1 MWVFGLQ
8 ELTQT
13 MVWRNAG
20 VGVNDTLKG
29 TVSLVVISH
38 FRAPESVLHSTPEEQ
53 RTAWLCF
60 GRLAVSWNE
69 VCTLPYVKAHVGPL
83 RPITLQTFLE
93 RGLRITENS
102 LDHVGA
108 LAWVTWTWTQVLDRA
123 LGARLHLWPSHTSH
137 KNNSSPDV
145 HLTRTSSIPGSRE
158 FLRCHR
164 LFKRANVYWSS
175 T

>member
-1 MWVFGLQ
+1 MWVFGLL
-8 ELTQT
+8 ELTQR

-29 TVSLVVISH
+29 TVSPVVISY
-38 FRAPESVLHSTPEEQ
+38 FRVTESVLHSTPEEQ
-53 RTAWLCF
+53 RTARLCF

-69 VCTLPYVKAHVGPL
+69 VCTLPYVKAHVGPV
-83 RPITLQTFLE
+83 RPITLQTFVE

-108 LAWVTWTWTQVLDRA
+108 LGDFRTQVLDRA
-123 LGARLHLWPSHTSH
+123 LGVRLHFWPSHASH

-145 HLTRTSSIPGSRE
+145 HLTRTSSIPRSRE
-158 FLRCHR
+158 ILRCHW
-164 LFKRANVYWSS
+164 LFKIANVY
-175 T
+175 